1 MKRILASILLVGI
14 VFSSSTTVSAVEVQT
29 YRESPTLSSY
39 TVKLFSSSAK
49 GEIIVSFDVVA
60 SRWAD
65 SIGVEEIR
73 FYTEDGDY
81 VETVTGTTSNGLVCN
96 NTGYHGGDF
105 DYTLPSG
112 ESYYAEVVIFAEYKG
127 VYDSRTRTTNTV
139 WVR

>member
-1 MKRILASILLVGI
+1 MGIIL
-14 VFSSSTTVSAVEVQT
+14 SSFVVVSAAEIQPF
-29 YRESPTLSSY
+29 RESPTLSSY
-39 TVKLFSSSAK
+39 NVWLFSGSGK
-49 GEIIVSFDVVA
+49 GEITVSFDVAA